1 MRFILQK
8 DRLLWSSE
16 NCRVATGGG
25 GLIAQ
30 EVKCE
35 GDRATPAGVYSL
47 RRVLYRKD
55 RLLSPQTNLTC
66 RQINEDDGWCDDP
79 DDSAYNRPVFLP
91 YKASCE
97 ELYRKDHVY
106 DLLVVLGHND
116 NPPVLGLGSAIFLHL
131 ARADY
136 LPTRG
141 CLAVSEGD
149 LRQILAVADK
159 TSTIEIPL

>member
-8 DRLLWSSE
+8 DKLLWSNE
-16 NCRVATGGG
+16 NCRVAIGSGR
-25 GLIAQ
+25 LIEQ
-30 EVKCE
+30 EAKCE
-35 GDRATPAGVYSL
+35 GDRATPTGIYSF

-79 DDSAYNRPVFLP
+79 GDPAYNRPVSLP

-116 NPPVLGLGSAIFLHL
+116 NPPVLGLGSAVFLHL

-136 LPTRG
+136 SPTRG
-141 CLAVSEGD
+141 CLAVSEDD
-149 LRQILAVADK
+149 LRQILAIADK
-159 TSTIEIPL
+159 TSTIEITF